1 VLRAENL
8 HKSFGSLTVTRDV
21 TLALERGERRAL
33 IGPNGAGKTTLF
45 DLLTGELRPDA
56 GRVHFGSRDITGLP
70 PDARARAGLARSF
83 QRSNLFEGLSVLD
96 NLVTATALALG
107 YGHVFWRS
115 LRKHVHLFEKAEEIA
130 DAIGLSEVLDQP
142 VATLSY
148 GLRRQLEVGLALAL
162 DPVVLLLDEPTAG
175 MSPEETGAMKA
186 LIARLPRSLTLLI
199 IEHDMDVVFDLAER
213 VTVLDYGT
221 VLFEG
226 TPGEVRGSDA
236 VRARYLG
243 EEP

>member
-8 HKSFGSLTVTRDV
+8 HKSFGSLAVTRDV

-33 IGPNGAGKTTLF
+33 IGSNGAGKTTLF

-56 GRVHFGSRDITGLP
+56 GRVYFGSRDITGLP
-70 PDARARAGLARSF
+70 PDARARGGLARSF
-83 QRSNLFEGLSVLD
+83 QRNNLFEGLSVRD
-96 NLVTATALALG
+96 NLVTAAALALG
-107 YGHVFWRS
+107 VGHIFWKS
-115 LRKHVHLFEKAEEIA
+115 LRKHEQLYDKTDEIA
-130 DAIGLSEVLDQP
+130 DAIGMTEVLDQP
-142 VATLSY
+142 VASLSY
-148 GLRRQLEVGLALAL
+148 GLQRQLEVGLALAL

-175 MSPEETGAMKA
+175 MSPEETGVMKA

-226 TPGEVRGSDA
+226 TPAEVRGSDA

-243 EEP
+243 EGP